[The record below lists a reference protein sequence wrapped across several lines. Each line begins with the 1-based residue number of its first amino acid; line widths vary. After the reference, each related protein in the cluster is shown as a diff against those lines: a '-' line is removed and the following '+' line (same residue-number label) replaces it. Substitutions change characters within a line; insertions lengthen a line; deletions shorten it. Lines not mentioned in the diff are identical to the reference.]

1 MAVNHYAA
9 VTTAAPAPT
18 PPLQGDHLLD
28 KIPMNAVAA
37 VAAAVNLLAATA
49 PCHLHHHHHDHHR
62 AGADLS
68 EALDTARIHPA

>member
-1 MAVNHYAA
+1 MAVNLYAA

-18 PPLQGDHLLD
+18 PLQGDHLLD

-37 VAAAVNLLAATA
+37 VAAATNLLAATA
-49 PCHLHHHHHDHHR
+49 PCHLHHHHDHHR

-68 EALDTARIHPA
+68 EAQDTARIHPA

>member
-1 MAVNHYAA
+1 MAVNLYAT

-18 PPLQGDHLLD
+18 PLQGDHLLD

-37 VAAAVNLLAATA
+37 VAAATNLLAATA
-49 PCHLHHHHHDHHR
+49 PCHLHHHHDHHR